1 MLSALVVAM
10 ALQAAAP
17 TPPMTLE
24 HTPVGSCALGEP
36 FIVGARIVS
45 ASGRRVFEPAV
56 FVRAV
61 GAKEYQRL
69 PMTPGGAVDTFIA
82 RVPGEMTRHDLEYF
96 IETFDEDGKGPFR
109 KGSPESPLKL
119 QALAAPPPVAPPP
132 PPLSTSGA
140 KAAPEVVVVAA
151 PAAKVSQQAS
161 VRENPLKSGRAIA
174 GWATLGVGV
183 AALAGWGVV
192 GGLCLQDYESQKTA
206 AANGDLAAWQAAKDA
221 THAKAL
227 VADVLMPAGI
237 AVTAVGIGLVV
248 WGALSGSPEGVK
260 VGLAPAPGGGAAF
273 VSGRF

>member
-1 MLSALVVAM
+1 MLSAIVVAM

-17 TPPMTLE
+17 PPSMTLE
-24 HTPVGSCALGEP
+24 HTPVGTCALGEP

-45 ASGRRVFEPAV
+45 ATGRRAFEPAV

-61 GAKEYQRL
+61 GAKDYQRL
-69 PMTPGGAVDTFIA
+69 PMTPGGAVDTFVA

-109 KGSPESPLKL
+109 KGSPESPFKL
-119 QALAAPPPVAPPP
+119 QAFSAPPPVAPPP
-132 PPLSTSGA
+132 PSLSASGP
-140 KAAPEVVVVAA
+140 KAAPEVVVIA

-161 VRENPLKSGRAIA
+161 PRGNPLTSGRAVA

-183 AALAGWGVV
+183 AVLAGWGVV
-192 GGLCLQDYESQKTA
+192 GGLALQDHDAQKTA

-221 THAKAL
+221 TQSKAL
-227 VADVLMPAGI
+227 AADVLLPTGI
-237 AVTAVGIGLVV
+237 VVAAVGVGLVV
-248 WGALSGSPEGVK
+248 WGALTGGSDAVK